1 MFSSINAETRT
12 IVECGLAP
20 STIVRA
26 SALCLKTSS
35 YLHTLHRLCDL
46 FACQISDFLYYDGDS
61 LPGKI

>member
-1 MFSSINAETRT
+1 MLFVELRRSGYVFKYNSNAETRT

-35 YLHTLHRLCDL
+35 YLIRELR
-46 FACQISDFLYYDGDS
+46 I
-61 LPGKI
+61 KK